1 MTARRRCGGE
11 KGRSRRYP
19 LRSFVDIR
27 AIIRSEYFQYGF
39 MKTMEEE
46 ASRGA
51 RLMDSS
57 VVQGYREL

>member
-1 MTARRRCGGE
+1 
-11 KGRSRRYP
+11 
-19 LRSFVDIR
+19 
-27 AIIRSEYFQYGF
+27 

-57 VVQGYREL
+57 VVQVNEIAHRHKSSLW